1 MRTQFRTI
9 VYCPYYRLLSILY
22 SISVLSAILFEN
34 KGSVQALNLIIGV
47 HALNLIIGVHA
58 LNLIIGVHA
67 CTKSDNY
74 SSVHALN
81 LIIGVQ
87 FMD

>member
-9 VYCPYYRLLSILY
+9 VYCPYYRLLSVLY

-34 KGSVQALNLIIGV
+34 KGSVQALY
-47 HALNLIIGVHA
+47 LIIGVHA